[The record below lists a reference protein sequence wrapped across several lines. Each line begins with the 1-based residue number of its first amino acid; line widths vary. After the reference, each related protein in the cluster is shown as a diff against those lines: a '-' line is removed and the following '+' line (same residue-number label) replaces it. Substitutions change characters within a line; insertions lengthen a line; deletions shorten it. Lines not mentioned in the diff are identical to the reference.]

1 MNEDAQAHLRMEAS
15 DKLNGL
21 GGRRRRPKKSDSNTS
36 FLRAARAGNIDK
48 VVEFLK
54 GGVDI
59 STCNQNGLNALHLA
73 AKEGHMELVQE
84 LLDRGSSVDSST
96 KKGNTALHIASLAGQ
111 GEVVKTLVKRGADIN
126 AQSQNGFTPLYMASQ
141 ENHLDVVRYLLEN
154 GGNQSTAT
162 EDGFTPLAIALQQ
175 GHNQVV
181 SILLENDTK
190 GKVRLPALHIAAR
203 KDDTK
208 SAALLLQNDHNAD
221 VQSKMMVNRTTE
233 SGFTPLHIAAHYG
246 NVNVATLLLNR
257 GAAVDFTARNGITP
271 LHVASKR
278 GNTNMVHLLL
288 DRGAQ
293 IDAKTRDGLTP
304 LHCAA
309 RSGHDTAVE
318 LLLERGAPMLARTK
332 NGLSPLH
339 MAAQGDHVECVKH
352 LLQHKAPVDD
362 VTLDYLTALHVAA
375 HCGHYRVTKL
385 LLDKRANP
393 NARAL
398 NGFTP
403 LHIACKKNRVK
414 VMELLIKYGAFIQ
427 AITESGLTPI
437 HVAAFMGHLNIVLLL
452 LQNGASPDV
461 SNIRGE
467 TALHMAARAGQMEV
481 VRCLLRNGAMVDARA
496 REDQTPLHIAS
507 RLGKTEIVQLLL
519 QHMAHPDAA
528 TTNGYTPLHI
538 AAREGHLDVTTVL
551 LEAGASHSLATKKG
565 FTPLHV
571 ASKYGSLDVAKLL
584 LQRRAPPDSAGKN
597 CIEAMLTAR
606 VLNGLTPLHVAAH
619 YDNQKVALLLLD
631 KGASPHAT
639 AKNGYTPL
647 HIAAKKN
654 QMEIATTLFQYGAET
669 NIQTKQ
675 GVMPLHL
682 ASQEGHREMA
692 DLLLQRAA
700 HVNVTTKSGLT
711 SLHLAAQE
719 DKVGVGEILVKN
731 GANLDQ
737 QTKLGYT
744 PLIVACHYGN
754 AKMVNFLLTSGASV
768 NAKTKNGYTPL
779 HQAAQQG
786 NTHIINVLLQ
796 YGAKPNAIT
805 VNGNTA
811 LAIAR
816 RLGYISVVDTL
827 RVVTEEIITTTTTV
841 TEKHKLNVPETMTE
855 VLEVSDEEVPR
866 QIDDGAMSDDSIDF
880 EGDDTMTGDGGEYLR
895 AEDLR
900 ELGDD
905 SLPGQYLDGMNYL
918 RFSLEGGRSDSRLQS
933 LDRSY
938 TPTHQSY
945 YPAKHYGMMEDMMY
959 SNQVSS
965 LPRENEPD
973 SYRLSWEMEN
983 LDNIALSS
991 SPAHSGHCSPCHDHD
1006 NSSFLVSFMVD
1017 ARGGAMRGCR
1027 HNGLRLLIPPRKC
1040 SAPTRVTCRLV
1051 KRHRLASMPPMVE
1064 GDGLASR
1071 LIEVGPSGAQFLGKL
1086 HLPTAPPP
1094 LNEGES
1100 LVSRILQLGPPGTK
1114 FLGPVIVEIPH
1125 FAALRGKERELVI
1138 LRSETGESWKEHHC
1152 EYTEEELNQ
1161 ILNGMDEGLDPPEE
1175 LERKRICRI
1184 ITRDFPQYFA
1194 VVSRIKQDSNLIGP
1208 EGGILSSTVVPQVQA
1223 VFPEGALT
1231 KRIRVGLQAQPMS
1244 VDVVR
1249 KIWGNKATFSPIVTL
1264 EPRRRKFHKP
1274 ITMTIP
1280 VPMSSADAVLAGFG
1294 GGDTPTLRLLCSITE
1309 PWRQLYSGTTPAQ
1322 WEDITGTT
1330 PLTFTNDCVSFTTN
1344 VSARFWLI
1352 DCRQVQESVN
1362 FATQVY
1368 REIICVPYMAKFVIF
1383 AKTHDP
1389 IEARLRCFCM
1399 TDDKMDKTLEQQEN
1413 FTEVARSRDVEVL
1426 EGKPIYADCFG
1437 NLVPL
1442 TKSGQHHVFS
1452 FYAFKENRLALFIKI
1467 RDNTQEPCGRLS
1479 FTKEPR
1485 SYRTLTHGAICNLN
1499 ISLPAYSKES
1509 DSEQD
1514 PDEET
1519 SRTLEKY
1526 DEDTE
1531 TTETSFLKTHLIRD
1545 SPALASPDL
1554 LSEVSEMKQDL
1565 IKMTAILTTDSSEKA
1580 GRMQGDYLDKGVEEV
1595 SAEPFEIMEKVKE
1608 DLVKV
1613 SEILRSGTFD
1623 KEESAK
1629 AESRPY
1635 RKDEGWVLLTES
1647 EIEEAKMMASFE
1659 SQESLLKEVRVN
1671 RGSQRPKGA
1680 RDRSGMDT
1688 FSTADVKE
1696 YLLDTPKTSMPESQ
1710 ETPSQQRFTEVV
1722 LRRGGRKIV
1731 PTVVK
1736 DTKAHTTEVKKPVRR
1751 KGPQGHT
1758 EETQSITTK
1767 ESHVSKSTDKSSE
1780 GDALLPVP
1788 GDQKK
1793 SPVSPVVEQT
1803 PIGSIKEKVK
1813 ALQKKVEEEQK
1824 GHKKQTGQKPPYKA
1838 TESKASSIVKD
1849 QKASGLKKQTSSP
1862 QKQPSSKSPQKQSES
1877 AKLEETMS
1885 VRELMRAF
1893 QTGQDPSKRKSGLFE
1908 HKGSSKTEH
1917 TTVSKPEAKS
1927 QCLPRAPSHEEVSP
1941 GALKPEENSPHIKHS
1956 KDLDEDSKA
1965 SKKGVASGIESAG
1978 PSTHSSMTTTIP
1990 QNLSKHGGEHL
2001 PDNGAENS
2009 AFDDSSDSVKHE
2021 ALVDSPSLAEVEAPL
2036 SSEESYKHEGMAE
2049 TPGTS
2054 PESLP
2059 LSPKKPAQSI
2069 LAKSSK
2075 SEVTPKV
2082 KTSKISVSFSTEMK
2096 ATNEQ
2101 ASEATS
2107 HHQELSKPVDKP
2119 TKSESMSIPHRNR
2132 GVNFG
2137 GDRDIV
2143 SVSSTPPKSRKLT
2156 KRASETLE
2164 SFLSDEETFDGQ
2176 PTPTS
2181 ADFLASRAATQD
2193 HGGLVLPLRHQDS
2206 ETLSPVADD
2215 SFPISHKDSLEGS
2228 PLMEDN
2234 SSQNTPDSIEPS
2246 PTNES
2251 PCRDSLESSPVEM
2264 KTNLAFP
2271 PTVEQPS
2278 VTTGPLTSSKA
2289 PEIPPESL
2297 RSRMLKEQEGNA
2309 DDDSCEQTSLMTS
2322 SGKSPLSPDTPSSE
2336 EVSYEVNP
2344 KTPDPMVLIVPF
2356 KPSVIPE
2363 ETVEDDELKCGLTQ
2377 RKITPDEEMF
2387 KMAAK
2392 IKTFDEME
2400 QDEKDK
2406 KDNRKD
2412 SESSQTLVA
2421 FDAEDDGIKL
2431 FALTSKYE
2439 ASSVDDVGFTEPN
2452 QASEIARSVEPIIK
2466 VQPPSPFPAG
2476 IHKSPQTAE
2485 DIQQSTVHSAT
2496 SSAESAM
2503 RRPQSVSEKHGIK
2516 ADLQESHSEK
2526 FKDKEYV
2533 NSELVQLNK
2542 TASSSNN
2549 MAANITD
2556 EQKEQSLKRS
2566 KDNEKQNEAANY
2578 QNVDYNLPSQ
2588 EESNV
2593 TDEIKGDYMR
2603 HTGTSYVDIS
2613 SGSLDNDS
2621 IPIIIGQT
2629 RETFKPEICIY
2640 DDTEE
2645 DDAEEEPPKTESR
2658 GVTAKAETDA
2668 WNSMREDDDAF
2679 AARVKEEEQKILGL
2693 VVERQSQGATPDTT
2707 PARTPTEEGTPTS
2720 EQNPFLFQEGKL
2732 FEMTRSGAI
2741 DMTKRSYEE
2750 EGFAFYQIEQPIE
2763 EGVVEEGGRA
2773 SNDAENDVGCN
2784 LSLQIKAEEG
2794 NDLSKEPADLSV
2806 HSHTEVNLAA
2816 STKSETPIILGV
2828 SATTKTSEKD
2838 QIMPETAE
2846 IKSDKAGEGQLI
2858 SDPGYSDMVIA
2869 SVQTAVSTITR
2880 SVHSQ
2885 QIQEFSDS
2893 SPDDQH
2899 SVIEQTKIPEKTES
2913 KSKLASKN
2921 YTASSLSSK
2930 TRKDISTPKEEEK
2943 PKSRIPVKAS
2953 SLRSE
2958 CVELPKDKKSKLPT
2972 KPQSRRKSD
2981 TDTGPSIT
2989 STLTKS
2995 SKAKSFC
3002 ESDSTKKP
3010 TKKDQRR
3017 STSTDLSS
3025 TSKTLP
3031 SRLPVRGKPGQ
3042 PIQTSTP
3049 TKQKKT
3055 RPTDT
3060 NKQSVAFSEE
3070 ISHEAAKV
3078 VESLAQA
3085 KKEKQGSAAL
3095 SDDES
3100 STIDAS
3106 VIESEPFLDMQ
3117 MPFPEDS
3124 LVIRPRLDNPVETQM
3139 ERIPADKV
3147 QSQVDPQD
3155 EADRKEGRLTVIAD
3169 HLGFSWSELA
3179 HELEF
3184 SEKQINQ
3191 IRNEN
3196 PNSLQ
3201 DQSHALIR
3209 LWKERDG
3216 KNTEAENTLMKT
3228 LTKINRMDIVH
3239 LIETKIIQSS
3249 QESSHTYAEI
3259 EQTISLDH
3267 SEGFSALQED
3277 MDSPRP
3283 GRRTEVSQR
3292 GSELGPL
3299 VASVEDL
3306 SCNVSFLNDSQ
3317 KEGLLT
3323 DKEMGS
3329 EVAGASTYSG
3339 FNMAGLR
3346 QQFPG
3351 TIKQGDEMPEIPPQT
3366 VTEEQYID
3374 EYGNMVVKKITRK
3387 VIRKYVSADGV
3398 EREEVMSEGAE
3409 QEAIAVDEAD
3419 GFSKVVKRTVVKS
3432 GGDQTEVTF
3441 SEPLSCI
3448 GATASEFEDEPV
3460 QGRKVS
3466 KVVKTMVVQGERME
3480 KLIGDPSLSA
3490 DLPSAKDD
3498 FEKALSYVGS
3508 FGKVHL
3514 PRLVERE
3521 TVKEDGSVVRRT
3533 RMHKTRTQKR
3543 TVVKDGQTKQTQLE
3557 RIEDAPD
3564 GLRPDDLH
3572 QHLHRLLQRYCTPEP
3587 SQDPGAG
3594 DQESP

>member
-1 MNEDAQAHLRMEAS
+1 MAHAAASIKKARVEMEQAPDLKALEKARE
-15 DKLNGL
+15 K
-21 GGRRRRPKKSDSNTS
+21 RRRSRERAERRCKSDSNTS

-48 VVEFLK
+48 VLEYLK

-73 AKEGHMELVQE
+73 AKEGHVELVQE
-84 LLDRGSSVDSST
+84 LLDRGSSVDSAT

-111 GEVVKTLVKRGADIN
+111 GEVVKILVKRGADIN

-528 TTNGYTPLHI
+528 TNNGYTPLHI
-538 AAREGHLDVTTVL
+538 AAREGHLDVASVL
-551 LEAGASHSLATKKG
+551 LEAGASHSLPTKKG

-584 LQRRAPPDSAGKN
+584 LQRRAPPDCAGKQ
-597 CIEAMLTAR
+597 
-606 VLNGLTPLHVAAH
+606 NGLTPLHVAAH

-654 QMEIATTLFQYGAET
+654 QMEIATTLLQYGAET

-682 ASQEGHREMA
+682 ASQEGHSEMA
-692 DLLLQRAA
+692 ALLLQRGAN
-700 HVNVTTKSGLT
+700 VNAPTKSGLT

-719 DKVGVGEILVKN
+719 DKVGVGEILIKH
-731 GANLDQ
+731 GANVDQ

-754 AKMVNFLLTSGASV
+754 AKMVNFLLKSGASV

-796 YGAKPNAIT
+796 HGAKPNAVT

-855 VLEVSDEEVPR
+855 VLDVSDEEVAR
-866 QIDDGAMSDDSIDF
+866 QVDDGAMSDDSIDF

-945 YPAKHYGMMEDMMY
+945 YPAKHYGMMEDMIY
-959 SNQVSS
+959 SNQMSS
-965 LPRENEPD
+965 LARENEKD
-973 SYRLSWEMEN
+973 YSWEMEN

-991 SPAHSGHCSPCHDHD
+991 SPAHSGRCSPCHDHD

-1027 HNGLRLLIPPRKC
+1027 HNGLRLIIPPRKC

-1051 KRHRLASMPPMVE
+1051 KRHRLATMPPMVE

-1175 LERKRICRI
+1175 LEKKRICRI

-1208 EGGILSSTVVPQVQA
+1208 EGGVLSSTVVPQVQA

-1231 KRIRVGLQAQPMS
+1231 KRIRVGLQAQPMN

-1249 KIWGNKATFSPIVTL
+1249 KNLGNKATFSPIVTL

-1280 VPMSSADAVLAGFG
+1280 VPKSSADPVLGGFG
-1294 GGDTPTLRLLCSITE
+1294 GGDTPTLRLLCSITG
-1309 PWRQLYSGTTPAQ
+1309 GTTPAQ

-1426 EGKPIYADCFG
+1426 EGKPIYVDCFG

-1485 SYRTLTHGAICNLN
+1485 SYRTLTHSAICNLN

-1509 DSEQD
+1509 DSEQE

-1519 SRTLEKY
+1519 TRTLEKY

-1531 TTETSFLKTHLIRD
+1531 TTETSFLKTQLIRD

-1580 GRMQGDYLDKGVEEV
+1580 GPVQGDYLDKGVEEV

-1608 DLVKV
+1608 DLEKV
-1613 SEILRSGTFD
+1613 SEILRSGTCD
-1623 KEESAK
+1623 NEESSK
-1629 AESRPY
+1629 TDSRPY

-1647 EIEEAKMMASFE
+1647 EIEEAKMMAAFE

-1680 RDRSGMDT
+1680 RDRPGM
-1688 FSTADVKE
+1688 AGGEVKE
-1696 YLLDTPKTSMPESQ
+1696 YLLDAPEPSRPASQ
-1710 ETPSQQRFTEVV
+1710 ESPSQQRFTEVV

-1731 PTVVK
+1731 PTVAK

-1758 EETQSITTK
+1758 DETQSFSTK
-1767 ESHVSKSTDKSSE
+1767 ESVVSKSTGKSSE

-1793 SPVSPVVEQT
+1793 SPVSPVVEET

-1824 GHKKQTGQKPPYKA
+1824 GRKKQTGQKSPYKA
-1838 TESKASSIVKD
+1838 TETKASSVVKD
-1849 QKASGLKKQTSSP
+1849 QKTLGLKKQTSSP
-1862 QKQPSSKSPQKQSES
+1862 QKQSASRSPSSEPGR
-1877 AKLEETMS
+1877 LEETMS

-1908 HKGSSKTEH
+1908 HKGPSKTES
-1917 TTVSKPEAKS
+1917 TTVSQPEATLTKS
-1927 QCLPRAPSHEEVSP
+1927 QCLAQAPSHQEVSLDV
-1941 GALKPEENSPHIKHS
+1941 LKPEGHHEE
-1956 KDLDEDSKA
+1956 KDVKTSEDNEEDTKA
-1965 SKKGVASGIESAG
+1965 SQKSCPQEKSDEAVVSGIESAG
-1978 PSTHSSMTTTIP
+1978 PLTHSSMTKTTP
-1990 QNLSKHGGEHL
+1990 QNLSEQRRDLL
-2001 PDNGAENS
+2001 PDNGTENS

-2021 ALVDSPSLAEVEAPL
+2021 ALVDSPSASLAEVEAPL

-2049 TPGTS
+2049 TPETS
-2054 PESLP
+2054 PESLT

-2069 LAKSSK
+2069 LAKTSK
-2075 SEVTPKV
+2075 SVAVTPKV
-2082 KTSKISVSFSTEMK
+2082 KTSKVSVSFSTEMK
-2096 ATNEQ
+2096 TTNKQE
-2101 ASEATS
+2101 SEATV
-2107 HHQELSKPVDKP
+2107 HHPALSEAVDEP
-2119 TKSESMSIPHRNR
+2119 TK
-2132 GVNFG
+2132 
-2137 GDRDIV
+2137 
-2143 SVSSTPPKSRKLT
+2143 T
-2156 KRASETLE
+2156 
-2164 SFLSDEETFDGQ
+2164 
-2176 PTPTS
+2176 
-2181 ADFLASRAATQD
+2181 
-2193 HGGLVLPLRHQDS
+2193 
-2206 ETLSPVADD
+2206 
-2215 SFPISHKDSLEGS
+2215 
-2228 PLMEDN
+2228 
-2234 SSQNTPDSIEPS
+2234 
-2246 PTNES
+2246 
-2251 PCRDSLESSPVEM
+2251 
-2264 KTNLAFP
+2264 
-2271 PTVEQPS
+2271 
-2278 VTTGPLTSSKA
+2278 
-2289 PEIPPESL
+2289 
-2297 RSRMLKEQEGNA
+2297 
-2309 DDDSCEQTSLMTS
+2309 
-2322 SGKSPLSPDTPSSE
+2322 
-2336 EVSYEVNP
+2336 
-2344 KTPDPMVLIVPF
+2344 
-2356 KPSVIPE
+2356 
-2363 ETVEDDELKCGLTQ
+2363 
-2377 RKITPDEEMF
+2377 
-2387 KMAAK
+2387 
-2392 IKTFDEME
+2392 
-2400 QDEKDK
+2400 
-2406 KDNRKD
+2406 
-2412 SESSQTLVA
+2412 
-2421 FDAEDDGIKL
+2421 
-2431 FALTSKYE
+2431 
-2439 ASSVDDVGFTEPN
+2439 
-2452 QASEIARSVEPIIK
+2452 
-2466 VQPPSPFPAG
+2466 G
-2476 IHKSPQTAE
+2476 IHKSPQTPD
-2485 DIQQSTVHSAT
+2485 DIQQTMVHSAA

-2503 RRPQSVSEKHGIK
+2503 RRPQSVSEKHTIK
-2516 ADLQESHSEK
+2516 PHLQESHSEK
-2526 FKDKEYV
+2526 FKDKDYV
-2533 NSELVQLNK
+2533 DSELAQLNQ
-2542 TASSSNN
+2542 TASNSKN
-2549 MAANITD
+2549 MVANITD

-2566 KDNEKQNEAANY
+2566 IGSQEMYSHEQQNEAANY
-2578 QNVDYNLPSQ
+2578 QNTDYKLHSQ
-2588 EESNV
+2588 EECNV

-2603 HTGTSYVDIS
+2603 HAGASYVDIC
-2613 SGSLDNDS
+2613 SGSLDIDS

-2629 RETFKPEICIY
+2629 KETFKPEICIY

-2658 GVTAKAETDA
+2658 GVTAKAETDT

-2693 VVERQSQGATPDTT
+2693 AVDRHSQGATPDTT

-2750 EGFAFYQIEQPIE
+2750 EGFAFYQIEQPIV
-2763 EGVVEEGGRA
+2763 EGIAEEGGNEPVRA
-2773 SNDAENDVGCN
+2773 SNDAENGIGCN
-2784 LSLQIKAEEG
+2784 LSLQIKTEEED
-2794 NDLSKEPADLSV
+2794 DLLKEAADLSV
-2806 HSHTEVNLAA
+2806 HAPAGDNLAA
-2816 STKSETPIILGV
+2816 ATKSDFSKSKPPIKLEI
-2828 SATTKTSEKD
+2828 SASTKTSEKD
-2838 QIMPETAE
+2838 QTMLEV
-2846 IKSDKAGEGQLI
+2846 KSDKVMSEGHLV
-2858 SDPGYSDMVIA
+2858 SDPGSSDPVIA
-2869 SVQTAVSTITR
+2869 NVQTAVSTVTR

-2885 QIQEFSDS
+2885 QDQESSDS
-2893 SPDDQH
+2893 SPEDQH
-2899 SVIEQTKIPEKTES
+2899 SVIEQTKTPEKADSQSKPVS
-2913 KSKLASKN
+2913 KS
-2921 YTASSLSSK
+2921 YTAASST
-2930 TRKDISTPKEEEK
+2930 TRKDMSTSKEEEK

-2958 CVELPKDKKSKLPT
+2958 SVELAKDKKSKLPI
-2972 KPQSRRKSD
+2972 KPQSRRKSE
-2981 TDTGPSIT
+2981 TDTGPSIA
-2989 STLTKS
+2989 SSLTKS

-3002 ESDSTKKP
+3002 ESDSTRKP
-3010 TKKDQRR
+3010 AKKDQNRPK
-3017 STSTDLSS
+3017 STDLSS
-3025 TSKTLP
+3025 TTKTLP

-3042 PIQTSTP
+3042 PVQTSTP
-3049 TKQKKT
+3049 AKQKKS

-3060 NKQSVAFSEE
+3060 NKQSIAFFEE
-3070 ISHEAAKV
+3070 ISQEAAKV

-3085 KKEKQGSAAL
+3085 EKDKQEAAAL
-3095 SDDES
+3095 SDDEN
-3100 STIDAS
+3100 STINAS
-3106 VIESEPFLDMQ
+3106 VIESEPFIDMQ

-3124 LVIRPRLDNPVETQM
+3124 LVIRPRWDNPVETQM

-3147 QSQVDPQD
+3147 RSQVDPQD
-3155 EADRKEGRLTVIAD
+3155 EADRKEGRLAVIAD

-3179 HELEF
+3179 RELEF
-3184 SEKQINQ
+3184 SEVQINQ

-3209 LWKERDG
+3209 LWKEREG
-3216 KNTEAENTLMKT
+3216 NNATAENTLMKT

-3249 QESSHTYAEI
+3249 QDQSSHTYAEI

-3283 GRRTEVSQR
+3283 GRRAEVTQK
-3292 GSELGPL
+3292 GLGPL
-3299 VASVEDL
+3299 VASAEDL
-3306 SCNVSFLNDSQ
+3306 SCNVSALDSQ
-3317 KEGLLT
+3317 KERLLT
-3323 DKEMGS
+3323 GKEKGS
-3329 EVAGASTYSG
+3329 EVVGASAHSS
-3339 FNMAGLR
+3339 FDMVGLR

-3351 TIKQGDEMPEIPPQT
+3351 TIKKGDEMPEIPPQT
-3366 VTEEQYID
+3366 VTEEKYTD

-3398 EREEVMSEGAE
+3398 EREEVMLEGPQ
-3409 QEAIAVDEAD
+3409 QEAVTVDEAD
-3419 GFSKVVKRTVVKS
+3419 GFSKVVKRTVVRS
-3432 GGDQTEVTF
+3432 GGEQTEVTF
-3441 SEPLSCI
+3441 SEPLSYI
-3448 GATASEFEDEPV
+3448 GATSSEFEEEPV

-3466 KVVKTMVVQGERME
+3466 KVIKTMVVQGERME
-3480 KLIGDPSLSA
+3480 KLIGDPSLSS

-3514 PRLVERE
+3514 PHLVERE
-3521 TVKEDGSVVRRT
+3521 MVKEDGSVVRRT
-3533 RMHKTRTQKR
+3533 RMHKTRTQKS
-3543 TVVKDGQTKQTQLE
+3543 TVVKDGQAKQTHLE
-3557 RIEDAPD
+3557 RLEDTPD
-3564 GLRPDDLH
+3564 SLRPDDLQ
-3572 QHLHRLLQRYCTPEP
+3572 QHLHQLLQRYCTPEVTEEP
-3587 SQDPGAG
+3587 NVEQDSDAG
-3594 DQESP
+3594 EQDKQ